1 MRRLVIRPGAL
12 GDLILTLPAIEAVA
26 ADYTEVWVT
35 SPHVP
40 LVRCADVVH
49 AIAATGL
56 DRLEITG
63 PDGSESLIE
72 RLRSF
77 DSIVSWYGAGR
88 EQFRNLTSELGLPFH
103 FLAPLPVP
111 EGLHAADYYLEQVR
125 PLARRKVDPAPRIPC
140 PVRRRRAAVIQP
152 FSGSRRKNW
161 PLERFR
167 EVARRLERFLPVEW
181 CAGPEEELP
190 GAKRFDDLYELAG
203 WLAGAA
209 LYLGNDSGVTHLAA
223 AAGAPV
229 VALFGPTNP
238 RVWGP
243 RGAQVRLVATHTAG
257 QPMDHISVDQVWQAV
272 SSLVPEQTPA
282 QGRAPRKPSS

>member
-26 ADYTEVWVT
+26 ADYTEVWVA
-35 SPHVP
+35 SPNVP
-40 LVRCADVVH
+40 LVRCADAVH
-49 AIAATGL
+49 GIASTGL

-63 PDGSESLIE
+63 PAGSESLIE
-72 RLRSF
+72 RLRAF

-88 EQFRNLTSELGLPFH
+88 EQFRTLTSELGLRFH

-125 PLARRKVDPAPRIPC
+125 PLARRKVHPAPRIPC
-140 PVRRRRAAVIQP
+140 PSAPRRAAVIHP

-167 EVARRLERFLPVEW
+167 EVARRLERLLPVDW
-181 CAGPEEELP
+181 CAGPEEELA
-190 GAKRFDDLYELAG
+190 GAKRFDDLYELAC

-223 AAGAPV
+223 AVGAPV
-229 VALFGPTNP
+229 VALFGPTDP
-238 RVWGP
+238 LVWGP
-243 RGAQVRLVATHTAG
+243 RGAQVRLVTTRQAG
-257 QPMDHISVDQVWQAV
+257 EPMDHLSVDEVWRAV
-272 SSLVPEQTPA
+272 SSLA
-282 QGRAPRKPSS
+282 AGGRP